1 MNTTTIGWIGLGNMG
16 IPMSQRLIT
25 AGYPVAVY
33 NRNKEKV
40 TALLSDQSRLSPPD
54 SKHPS
59 DLGARP
65 TSSAATPAELI
76 SQAAVIFTMVS
87 DDQAIRDIFQGENGL
102 LKAATTGK
110 LIINMSTVSPG
121 ISKEMAAACQKQGN
135 QYLDAPVSG
144 SVKQAE
150 TGQLVVMVGGDNAAF
165 DRATSILQHLGRLVL
180 RVGDAGAGNT
190 AKLAINLLL
199 GFHAQGLA
207 EATLFARTHGV
218 RTEDF
223 LNIFNNSALGNVFGK
238 IKGDAILQDN
248 YKAAFA
254 LKLIAKDLR
263 LAKAEGWNT
272 PLAETT
278 WQSYQQAEPGFGD
291 QDIIAILQWLTK

>member
-1 MNTTTIGWIGLGNMG
+1 MSTTIGWIGLGNMG
-16 IPMSQRLIT
+16 TPMSQRLIN
-25 AGYPVAVY
+25 AGYPVTVY
-33 NRNKEKV
+33 NRNKEKE
-40 TALLSDQSRLSPPD
+40 TAL
-54 SKHPS
+54 KAA
-59 DLGARP
+59 GAS
-65 TSSAATPAELI
+65 TAATPEQLI
-76 SQAAVIFTMVS
+76 GQVEIVLTMVS
-87 DDQAIRDIFQGENGL
+87 DDQAIRDIFRGDNGL
-102 LKAATTGK
+102 LKAGTTGK
-110 LIINMSTVSPG
+110 LFINMSTVSPG
-121 ISKEMAAACQKQGN
+121 ISKEIAAACEEQGS

-144 SVKQAE
+144 SVKQAQE
-150 TGQLVVMVGGDNAAF
+150 GQLVIMVGGNTTAF
-165 DRATSILQHLGRLVL
+165 EQATPILQHLGRLVL
-180 RVGDAGAGNT
+180 RVGDHGAGNT
-190 AKLAINLLL
+190 AKLAMNLLL

-263 LAKAEGWNT
+263 LAKAEGWNS

-278 WQSYQQAEPGFGD
+278 WQSFQQAEPGFGD
-291 QDIIAILQWLTK
+291 QDIIAILQWLAK

>member
-1 MNTTTIGWIGLGNMG
+1 MNTTIGWIGLGNMG
-16 IPMSQRLIT
+16 TPMSQRLIN

-33 NRNKEKV
+33 NRNKEKE
-40 TALLSDQSRLSPPD
+40 TAL
-54 SKHPS
+54 KAA
-59 DLGARP
+59 GA
-65 TSSAATPAELI
+65 TTAATPEQLI
-76 SQAAVIFTMVS
+76 GQVEIVFTMVS
-87 DDQAIRDIFQGENGL
+87 DDQAIRDIFRGDNGL
-102 LKAATTGK
+102 LKAGTTGK
-110 LIINMSTVSPG
+110 LFINMSTVSPG
-121 ISKEMAAACQKQGN
+121 ISKEIAAACEKQGS

-144 SVKQAE
+144 SVKQAQE
-150 TGQLVVMVGGDNAAF
+150 GQLVIMVGGNSAAF
-165 DRATSILQHLGRLVL
+165 GQATPILQHLGRLVL
-180 RVGDAGAGNT
+180 RVGDHGAGNT
-190 AKLAINLLL
+190 AKLAMNLLL

-278 WQSYQQAEPGFGD
+278 WQSFQQAEPAFGD
-291 QDIIAILQWLTK
+291 QDIIAILRWLAK

>member
-1 MNTTTIGWIGLGNMG
+1 MNTISIGWIGLGNMG
-16 IPMSQRLIT
+16 TPMSQRLIT

-33 NRNKEKV
+33 NRNKEKE
-40 TALLSDQSRLSPPD
+40 TTLRAA
-54 SKHPS
+54 
-59 DLGARP
+59 GA
-65 TSSAATPAELI
+65 TTAATPAELA
-76 SQAAVIFTMVS
+76 SQTAVIFTMVS
-87 DDQAIRDIFQGENGL
+87 DDQAIRDIFQGDNGL
-102 LKAATTGK
+102 LKAGTTGK
-110 LIINMSTVSPG
+110 LIINMSTVSPAT
-121 ISKEMAAACQKQGN
+121 SREMAAACEKQGS

-144 SVKQAE
+144 SVKQAQE
-150 TGQLVVMVGGDNAAF
+150 GQLVIMAGGNTTAF
-165 DRATSILQHLGRLVL
+165 EQATPILQHLGRLVL
-180 RVGDAGAGNT
+180 RIGDAGAGNT

-223 LNIFNNSALGNVFGK
+223 LNIFNNSALGNVFGR

-248 YKAAFA
+248 YKPAFA

-278 WQSYQQAEPGFGD
+278 WQSFQQAEPGFGD
-291 QDIIAILQWLTK
+291 HDIIAILQWLTK